1 MLGNSE
7 AATAHPPTQRTIE
20 FGPNRNL
27 QGTKLDT
34 IATQSLTDV
43 EATAGSDDKKMGG
56 STLGSRELIH
66 AQ

>member
-1 MLGNSE
+1 MLGNTE
-7 AATAHPPTQRTIE
+7 VVTTHPPTQKTIE

-27 QGTKLDT
+27 QGMGLDT
-34 IATQSLTDV
+34 IATQSFTDV